1 MGASLHDIGK
11 VGVPDSVF
19 RKPRKLTS
27 KEFEIMK
34 QHTSLGYRILQDAPI
49 SETAKMCVLHHH
61 ERWDGDGYPDGLKG
75 EQIPLGPRIISVVD
89 IFDALTAD
97 RPYRKAKTEEWA
109 LENVQSESGAALE
122 PELVECFSALHADG
136 VIRGAAHA
144 IPESARRRWSP
155 RRLRTASLEQSRGF
169 VTAEAESLTDSQE

>member
-1 MGASLHDIGK
+1 M
-11 VGVPDSVF
+11 
-19 RKPRKLTS
+19 
-27 KEFEIMK
+27 
-34 QHTSLGYRILQDAPI
+34 
-49 SETAKMCVLHHH
+49 
-61 ERWDGDGYPDGLKG
+61 
-75 EQIPLGPRIISVVD
+75 VD

-122 PELVECFSALHADG
+122 PKLVECFSALHRDG

-155 RRLRTASLEQSRGF
+155 RRLRGG
-169 VTAEAESLTDSQE
+169 ESGCVDRVGLGLDATSDSGSTRDPGTRAG